1 MLPDQHPQIRFYQQL
16 MGRARLER
24 GSCNPRW
31 YAVSLFA
38 DEASVAI
45 YTGQAHTGN
54 YTSLPCM
61 GWTPA
66 EGGGK
71 KVAYLS
77 SLLHC
82 RRNKSALQEIDLSPI
97 VSQRTLEWRN

>member
-71 KVAYLS
+71 K
-77 SLLHC
+77 
-82 RRNKSALQEIDLSPI
+82 
-97 VSQRTLEWRN
+97 